1 MLEVTLENAKAIS
14 IWFIENARDLPWRN
28 THDPYDVW
36 ISEIMLQQTRIEAV
50 IPKYLQF
57 RHVLPDIASL
67 AEIDEPALLRLW
79 EGLGYYNRARNLKK
93 CAVELTEKYNGILPR
108 NKKELLA
115 LPGIG
120 PYTCGAIL
128 SIAYGIAEPAID
140 GNVLRVMARLC
151 NDDRNVLDT
160 PVQKDT
166 YTALSSLFEQY
177 HEKQFVRSFTQGLM
191 ELGET
196 ICLPNTQPQCHKCPL
211 QHSCKAHA
219 MHTEAALPVRI
230 KKTTRKTAERTLCIL
245 RCEDSF
251 LLHKRDAKGLLA
263 NLYEFYGIE
272 HFCSAEEIQS
282 LLQQQGFTIKHI
294 HPLPSSRHLFT
305 HIEWNMKAYEIE
317 VEKPDHLLDDSFVFF
332 SREEI
337 RHLAIPSAFKK
348 YVELYGLRK

>member
-1 MLEVTLENAKAIS
+1 
-14 IWFIENARDLPWRN
+14 
-28 THDPYDVW
+28 
-36 ISEIMLQQTRIEAV
+36 
-50 IPKYLQF
+50 
-57 RHVLPDIASL
+57 
-67 AEIDEPALLRLW
+67 
-79 EGLGYYNRARNLKK
+79 
-93 CAVELTEKYNGILPR
+93 
-108 NKKELLA
+108 
-115 LPGIG
+115 
-120 PYTCGAIL
+120 
-128 SIAYGIAEPAID
+128 
-140 GNVLRVMARLC
+140 MARLC

-177 HEKQFVRSFTQGLM
+177 HKKQFVRSFTQGLM

-196 ICLPNTQPQCHKCPL
+196 ICLPNTQPQCPKCPL

-282 LLQQQGFTIKHI
+282 VLQQQGFTIRHI
-294 HPLPSSRHLFT
+294 HPLPPSRHLFT

-337 RHLAIPSAFKK
+337 SHLAIPSAFKK